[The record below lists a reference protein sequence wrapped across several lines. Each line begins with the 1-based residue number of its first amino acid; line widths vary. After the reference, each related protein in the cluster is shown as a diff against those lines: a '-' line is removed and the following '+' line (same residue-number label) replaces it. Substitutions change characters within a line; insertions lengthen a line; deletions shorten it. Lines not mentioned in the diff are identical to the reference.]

1 MALSISH
8 ISYSTAP
15 FILYLQESVTVNIE
29 VKQTNFP
36 PTFYS
41 SHYFATIPED
51 WEVGHVII
59 ASIEAVDF
67 DQV

>member
-1 MALSISH
+1 MALLISH
-8 ISYSTAP
+8 TCYSAAT
-15 FILYLQESVTVNIE
+15 FILYLQESVVVNIE
-29 VKQTNFP
+29 VRQTNYP

-41 SHYFATIPED
+41 SYYFATIPED
-51 WEVGHVII
+51 WEVGRIVI